1 MLQPPLYDRPAKVKL
16 LVLLLIVI
24 GSVFIFSLLAFLLV
38 QPIFGISFAETA
50 RIISD
55 PETQQDISV
64 MKFIQFM
71 NALSLFIIPPAVFA
85 FLVSRKPLE
94 YYKLHISGRPFI
106 YLLIPVIMVSAVPLI
121 NYTAELNKSLNLP
134 EWLGW
139 LEQKMKQ
146 MEENAERITKL
157 FLEAGDVKGLM
168 YNLLLIAVIP
178 AVGEELLF
186 RGAIQKLFSQGTQSH
201 HWGIWIAAILF
212 SALHMQFYG
221 FLPRMLM
228 GAMFGYLMVWSGSLW
243 APIFAHFINNGVA
256 VVASYMVQKGTVS
269 PDIEHLGEGEG
280 RVIQVAFSFV
290 FVSLLL
296 YYFYRIT
303 FKGSFRNTI

>member
-1 MLQPPLYDRPAKVKL
+1 MLHPPLHDRPAKVKL
-16 LVLLLIVI
+16 LVLLLIVLA
-24 GSVFIFSLLAFLLV
+24 SVFIFSLLAFLLV
-38 QPIFGISFAETA
+38 QPLFGVSFADTA
-50 RIISD
+50 RILSD
-55 PETQQDISV
+55 PESQQDINI
-64 MKFIQFM
+64 MKFIQLM
-71 NALSLFIIPPAVFA
+71 NALSLFIVPP
-85 FLVSRKPLE
+85 LVLALLISRKPFA
-94 YYKLHISGRPFI
+94 YYKLNTSGRMFI
-106 YLLIPVIMVSAVPLI
+106 YLLIPAIMISAVPLI
-121 NYTAELNKSLNLP
+121 NYTAELNKTLHLP

-146 MEENAERITKL
+146 MEENAERITKMFLQAEDLSSL
-157 FLEAGDVKGLM
+157 F
-168 YNLLLIAVIP
+168 YNLFLIAVIP
-178 AVGEELLF
+178 AIGEELLF
-186 RGAIQKLFSQGTQSH
+186 RGAVQKLFSQATQNH
-201 HWGIWIAAILF
+201 HWGIWIGAILF

-256 VVASYMVQKGTVS
+256 VTASYLIGKGSIS

-280 RVIQVAFSFV
+280 QGIQVVFSLV

-303 FKGSFRNTI
+303 VISARTIRE